1 MSNRSYASYRCFVDV
16 ISNAAMDPPALRKA
30 DIDREDLSCRERG
43 SYSLGV
49 TADQSPELEAFERSR
64 QKRRGVRQASADL
77 EEALARPA
85 SQDPQG
91 WSTGTADSLALLA
104 TAFELHVQQSEGAE
118 GLLAEIV
125 EVSPRCAPAVEQIKR
140 DHREIVAELH
150 DLEPAAR
157 RSAEVSRIA
166 DVREHALGVLQAIAR
181 HRQRG
186 ADLIYEAYSVDI
198 EAGD

>member
-1 MSNRSYASYRCFVDV
+1 M
-16 ISNAAMDPPALRKA
+16 
-30 DIDREDLSCRERG
+30 
-43 SYSLGV
+43 

-64 QKRRGVRQASADL
+64 EKRRGVRQASADL

-85 SQDPQG
+85 PQDAQD
-91 WSTGTADSLALLA
+91 WSTSAADCLALLA
-104 TAFELHVQQSEGAE
+104 TAFELHAQQSESPE

-140 DHREIVAELH
+140 DHRDILADLR
-150 DLEPAAR
+150 DLEVRAR
-157 RSAEVSRIA
+157 RSADISHITG
-166 DVREHALGVLQAIAR
+166 VREQALGLLQAIAR

>member
-1 MSNRSYASYRCFVDV
+1 LTRPSYC
-16 ISNAAMDPPALRKA
+16 
-30 DIDREDLSCRERG
+30 
-43 SYSLGV
+43 LGV
-49 TADQSPELEAFERSR
+49 TADQSPEVGAFERSR
-64 QKRRGVRQASADL
+64 EKRRGVRQASADL

-85 SQDPQG
+85 TQDAQD
-91 WSTGTADSLALLA
+91 WSSSTADCLALLA
-104 TAFELHVQQSEGAE
+104 TAFELHAQQSESPE

-140 DHREIVAELH
+140 DHRDILAELR
-150 DLEPAAR
+150 DLEVRAR
-157 RSAEVSRIA
+157 RSGDVAQIK
-166 DVREHALGVLQAIAR
+166 DVRERALGQLQAIAR